1 MSQRLPPSFVPTLTE
16 VVREDGPPSETFLTD
31 LLPSDSRQE
40 PSLEGPLEAPGVA
53 DTSLQSLEDQMVQRV
68 LQRVDLTLERRLH
81 GALAALLASHTRE
94 LMPHLRD
101 EIEAVVR
108 RAINEAVAQEM
119 DTH

>member
-1 MSQRLPPSFVPTLTE
+1 MSHRLPPSFVPTLTE
-16 VVREDGPPSETFLTD
+16 VLREDGVPPETA
-31 LLPSDSRQE
+31 LPEIRPTPPPEGLPVASAASDTAWR
-40 PSLEGPLEAPGVA
+40 
-53 DTSLQSLEDQMVQRV
+53 SLEDQMVQRV

>member
-1 MSQRLPPSFVPTLTE
+1 MSHRLPPSFVPTLTE
-16 VVREDGPPSETFLTD
+16 VLREDGVPPETALTESRPTPPPEG
-31 LLPSDSRQE
+31 LPVASVASDTAWR
-40 PSLEGPLEAPGVA
+40 
-53 DTSLQSLEDQMVQRV
+53 SLEDQMVQRV

-119 DTH
+119 DSH